1 MLNRLF
7 IKFSATKAAIILLLN
22 DTGPWG
28 PRNGEPAIP
37 KITRP
42 QENGSGN
49 SSGNSGNG
57 SGKDPSEDKKNSDKN
72 SKNNSPQPP
81 KSPWES
87 YNNRENQANQK
98 KEPFPD
104 FAQAFKNRFKNQRQF
119 FDKAFGGG
127 GNFRGSSGDSNFS
140 NPPKSTWGL
149 IVLTVVLVWLGSGFY
164 KINPDENGVVLY
176 FGKLHAVTTPG
187 LNYHLPFPIGKLIKK
202 SVTLVNTEEFGF
214 ALAKHKT
221 NRDMGAESLML
232 TGDENIVDIDFQ
244 VQWQV
249 SDIKDFVFNLTD
261 QNLTIRKS
269 AESAMREIIARTPI
283 VSALSDGKGK
293 IEQETRDLLQEILD
307 SYGAGVKVT
316 LVQLLRVDPPEQVID
331 AFRDVQTA
339 KADREKE
346 INQAKSYANDIVPR
360 ARGTASQTF
369 EQAEAYKQ
377 EVIANATG
385 QAERFL
391 SIYNQY
397 VKAKQVTKKRM
408 YIEKMTKL
416 YRDMDKVIIDQNA
429 AKSSVVPYLPLND
442 FKSTPK
448 PNIQT
453 SKPTVVIEPAAPVAA
468 QPNPVQYHLKQS

>member
-1 MLNRLF
+1 
-7 IKFSATKAAIILLLN
+7 
-22 DTGPWG
+22 
-28 PRNGEPAIP
+28 
-37 KITRP
+37 
-42 QENGSGN
+42 
-49 SSGNSGNG
+49 
-57 SGKDPSEDKKNSDKN
+57 
-72 SKNNSPQPP
+72 
-81 KSPWES
+81 
-87 YNNRENQANQK
+87 
-98 KEPFPD
+98 
-104 FAQAFKNRFKNQRQF
+104 
-119 FDKAFGGG
+119 
-127 GNFRGSSGDSNFS
+127 
-140 NPPKSTWGL
+140 
-149 IVLTVVLVWLGSGFY
+149 
-164 KINPDENGVVLY
+164 
-176 FGKLHAVTTPG
+176 
-187 LNYHLPFPIGKLIKK
+187 
-202 SVTLVNTEEFGF
+202 
-214 ALAKHKT
+214 
-221 NRDMGAESLML
+221 MGAESLML

-244 VQWQV
+244 VQLQV